1 MLIIKKEIPKNKN
14 LNKIIDVT
22 ENILNFNNQQE
33 GKGL

>member
-1 MLIIKKEIPKNKN
+1 MLIIKKEIPENKN
-14 LNKIIDVT
+14 LNKITDVT

>member
-1 MLIIKKEIPKNKN
+1 MLIIKKEIKKKKN

>member
-1 MLIIKKEIPKNKN
+1 MLIIKKEIPENKN